1 MKKASAL
8 SASLTRLGQLGN
20 RLPDPL
26 TLFFLLSV
34 AVVVL
39 SALFSGIN
47 ADVVSRSGAVETKSI
62 QSLLSAEGIRWMLTN
77 AVNNFIQF
85 RPLGPVLTVM
95 IGIGI
100 AERTG
105 FIVTGLKL
113 LVTSVPNSLITATIV
128 FAGVMS
134 SMVADA
140 GYIVLTPLGALV
152 FAGVRRHPLAGL
164 AATCGGVRGI
174 FCQSNHHGARS
185 DACWTHRA
193 GGTGH

>member
-1 MKKASAL
+1 MKKATAL

-26 TLFFLLSV
+26 TLFFLLSL

-47 ADVVSRSGAVETKSI
+47 ADVVSRSGDIETKTI

-105 FIVTGLKL
+105 L
-113 LVTSVPNSLITATIV
+113 LSQ
-128 FAGVMS
+128 
-134 SMVADA
+134 
-140 GYIVLTPLGALV
+140 VLSFL
-152 FAGVRRHPLAGL
+152 
-164 AATCGGVRGI
+164 
-174 FCQSNHHGARS
+174 
-185 DACWTHRA
+185 
-193 GGTGH
+193 